1 MKTKIILIILIILWM
16 VTVFLFSNQKGE
28 ISENTSGKFIKVLAK
43 IFEKNPSEKQIE
55 RMQLPIR
62 KLAHFTIYALG
73 GVLAIL
79 LLNQFE
85 ISFLQ
90 KIIYSQLII
99 TIYAITDEFHQYFIP
114 RKNGNYNRCINRF
127 IRRIYNNNIN

>member
-28 ISENTSGKFIKVLAK
+28 ISGNTSGKFIKVLAK
-43 IFEKNPSEKQIE
+43 IFAKNPSEKQIE

-62 KLAHFTIYALG
+62 KLAHFTIYAIG

-90 KIIYSQLII
+90 KIMYSQLII
-99 TIYAITDEFHQYFIP
+99 TIYA
-114 RKNGNYNRCINRF
+114 
-127 IRRIYNNNIN
+127 RRYYRI

>member
-1 MKTKIILIILIILWM
+1 M

-28 ISENTSGKFIKVLAK
+28 ISGNTSGKFIKVLAK
-43 IFEKNPSEKQIE
+43 IFAKNPSEKQIE

-62 KLAHFTIYALG
+62 KLAHFTIYAIG

-114 RKNGNYNRCINRF
+114 RENSSYNRCINRF
-127 IRRIYNNNIN
+127 IRRIYSNNIN